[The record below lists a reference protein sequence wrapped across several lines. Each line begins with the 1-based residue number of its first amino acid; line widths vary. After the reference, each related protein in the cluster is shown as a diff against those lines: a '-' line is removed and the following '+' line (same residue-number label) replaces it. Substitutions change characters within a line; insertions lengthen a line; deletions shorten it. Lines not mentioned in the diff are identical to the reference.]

1 MKGKPALARFLP
13 PPSSFI
19 LFMSPYAELLARAR
33 ECALLGSTSAAL
45 QWDQETGMPPA
56 ALDWR
61 AEQLGYLSGRAHRL
75 WTAPEVGRWLGE
87 CEAGGAASAEGSAE
101 SVNVR
106 RWRRDYERAA
116 RLPTE
121 FIEES
126 EKTKA
131 HAHEAWIEAR
141 RRSEFPVFQ
150 PYLEKVLALARRQAD
165 YLGYEA
171 SPYDALL
178 EEYEPGARAADLAPV
193 FDALRPALTALLGP
207 AVERSAR
214 VPADLL
220 AGDYPPERQAAFN
233 REVAEAFGFRFDA
246 GRIDV
251 SAHPFCTRLGP
262 SDHRLTTRYDRGNFL
277 VSLYGVLHET
287 GHGTYEQ
294 GLDPAAFGTPAGSA
308 ASLGIHESQSR
319 MWENLVGRA
328 PEFWARW
335 LPRAAHHFPRLARRT
350 PEEMT
355 AAANRVAPSFIRV
368 EADQLTYDLHVT
380 LRFQLEKRLLEGDL
394 QAADVPAA
402 WNEAFTESLGL
413 KVPDDA
419 RGCLQDVHWSLG
431 LLGYFPTYTLG
442 NLNAAQLFAR
452 ARTERPGIAG
462 ELAGGRYDGL
472 LGWLRERVHAPGQRW
487 DGPALMTHATGKPT
501 AADDYLAYLRAKF
514 A

>member
-1 MKGKPALARFLP
+1 
-13 PPSSFI
+13 
-19 LFMSPYAELLARAR
+19 MSPYAQLLARAR
-33 ECALLGSTSAAL
+33 ECALLGSTNAAL

-61 AEQLGYLSGRAHRL
+61 AEQLGYLSGRAHAL
-75 WTAPEVGRWLGE
+75 WTAPEVNGWLAE
-87 CEAGGAASAEGSAE
+87 CENAGDDAPPFAENSPE
-101 SVNVR
+101 TTNVR
-106 RWRRDYERAA
+106 RWRRDYDRAA
-116 RLPTE
+116 RLPTA
-121 FIEES
+121 FVEEA
-126 EKTKA
+126 ERTKA

-141 RRSEFPVFQ
+141 RRSEFPVFR
-150 PYLEKVLALARRQAD
+150 PHLEKVLALARQQAD

-178 EEYEPGARAADLAPV
+178 EEYEPGARAADLLPV
-193 FDALRPALTALLGP
+193 FDALRPELSALLGP

-214 VPADLL
+214 GPADLL
-220 AGDYPPERQAAFN
+220 AGDYPEATQAAFN
-233 REVAEAFGFRFDA
+233 REVAEAFGFSFRA

-287 GHGTYEQ
+287 GHGMYEQ

-319 MWENLVGRA
+319 LWENLVGRA
-328 PEFWARW
+328 PEFWEHW
-335 LPRAAHHFPRLARRT
+335 LPRAAHHFPHLARRT
-350 PEEMT
+350 PAEMT
-355 AAANRVAPSFIRV
+355 DAANRVAPSFIRV
-368 EADQLTYDLHVT
+368 EADQLTYDLHVI
-380 LRFQLEKRLLEGDL
+380 LRFGLEKRLLEGEL

-402 WNEAFTESLGL
+402 WNEDFTQSLGL
-413 KVPDDA
+413 PVPDDA
-419 RGCLQDVHWSLG
+419 HGCLQDVHWSLG

-452 ARTERPGIAG
+452 ARADRPGIAG
-462 ELAGGRYDGL
+462 ELAAGRYDAL
-472 LGWLRERVHAPGQRW
+472 LNWMRERVHAPGQRW
-487 DGPALMTHATGKPT
+487 DGPALIASATGRPT
-501 AADDYLAYLRAKF
+501 AADDYVAYLRAKF

>member
-1 MKGKPALARFLP
+1 M
-13 PPSSFI
+13 S
-19 LFMSPYAELLARAR
+19 SPYSQLLARAR
-33 ECALLGSTSAAL
+33 ECALLGSTNAAL

-75 WTAPEVGRWLGE
+75 WTAPEVSAWLSE
-87 CEAGGAASAEGSAE
+87 CEAGVAFPEGSAE

-116 RLPTE
+116 RLPTA
-121 FIEES
+121 FVEES
-126 EKTKA
+126 EKVKA
-131 HAHEAWIEAR
+131 HAHDAWIDAR

-150 PYLEKVLALARRQAD
+150 PHLEKVLALARQQAD

-193 FDALRPALTALLGP
+193 FEALRPELSALLGP
-207 AVERSAR
+207 AVEQSSR

-220 AGDYPPERQAAFN
+220 AGEYPEVAQAALN
-233 REVAEAFGFRFDA
+233 REIAEAFGFNFQA

-262 SDHRLTTRYDRGNFL
+262 MDHRLTTRYDRGNFL
-277 VSLYGVLHET
+277 VSLYGVLHEA
-287 GHGTYEQ
+287 GHGMYEQ
-294 GLDPAAFGTPAGSA
+294 GLDAAAFGTPAGSA

-319 MWENLVGRA
+319 LWENLVGRA
-328 PEFWARW
+328 PAFWENW
-335 LPRAAHHFPRLARRT
+335 LPRAVHHFPHLAGRT

-368 EADQLTYDLHVT
+368 EADQLTYDLHVI
-380 LRFQLEKRLLEGDL
+380 LRFELEKRLLEGDL

-402 WNEAFTESLGL
+402 WNESFTRSLGL
-413 KVPDDA
+413 KVSDDA
-419 RGCLQDVHWSLG
+419 HGCLQDVHWSLG

-452 ARTERPGIAG
+452 ARAERPEIDG
-462 ELAGGRYDGL
+462 ELASGRYAAL
-472 LGWLRERVHAPGQRW
+472 LGWMREHVHAPGQRW
-487 DGPALMTHATGKPT
+487 EGPALIASATGRPT
-501 AADDYLAYLRAKF
+501 AAEDYVGYLRTKF

>member
-1 MKGKPALARFLP
+1 
-13 PPSSFI
+13 
-19 LFMSPYAELLARAR
+19 MSYAQLLARAR
-33 ECALLGSTSAAL
+33 ECALLGSANAAL

-75 WTAPEVGRWLGE
+75 WTAPEVGAWLGE
-87 CEAGGAASAEGSAE
+87 CEAGDPFAEGTAE
-101 SVNVR
+101 AVNVR

-121 FIEES
+121 FVEES

-131 HAHEAWIEAR
+131 HAHEAWIAAR
-141 RRSEFPVFQ
+141 RASEFPVFR
-150 PYLEKVLALARRQAD
+150 PWLEQVLDLARRQAD

-178 EEYEPGARAADLAPV
+178 EEYEPGARAADLLPV
-193 FDALRPALTALLGP
+193 FDALRPELSALLGP
-207 AVERSAR
+207 AVEKSAR

-220 AGDYPPERQAAFN
+220 AGDYPEAAQAAFN
-233 REVAEAFGFRFDA
+233 REVAAAIGFDFKA

-277 VSLYGVLHET
+277 VSFYGVLHET
-287 GHGTYEQ
+287 GHALYEQ

-319 MWENLVGRA
+319 LWENLVGRA
-328 PEFWARW
+328 PEFWEHW
-335 LPRAAHHFPRLARRT
+335 LPRAAHHFPHLARLT
-350 PEEMT
+350 PEQMT

-368 EADQLTYDLHVT
+368 EADQLTYDLHVI
-380 LRFQLEKRLLEGDL
+380 LRFQLEKRLLEGEL

-402 WNEAFTESLGL
+402 WNEAFARSLGL
-413 KVPDDA
+413 TVPDDA
-419 RGCLQDVHWSLG
+419 HGCLQDVHWSLG

-452 ARTERPGIAG
+452 ARAERPAIPG
-462 ELAGGRYDGL
+462 ELAAGRYDTL

-487 DGPALMTHATGKPT
+487 DGPALMASATGQPT
-501 AADDYLAYLRAKF
+501 AAADYVGYLRGKF
-514 A
+514 Q